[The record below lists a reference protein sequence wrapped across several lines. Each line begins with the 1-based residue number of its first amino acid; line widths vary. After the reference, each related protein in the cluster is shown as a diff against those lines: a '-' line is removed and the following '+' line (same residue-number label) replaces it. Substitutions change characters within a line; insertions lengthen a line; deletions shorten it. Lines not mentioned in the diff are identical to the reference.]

1 MDFNIILALSFLV
14 IPIILFVYQLFFGHL
29 LKHNTWYVSIAGIG
43 INLAIALNFF
53 YRVFLNKPDDLVVEG
68 RFNWLTTGNFNLDL
82 GISIDNMG
90 AITLLVVSLVSCLV
104 HLYSS
109 EYMRGDIRFSRYYA
123 FLGLFTFSMN
133 GIVLADSITMIYIFW
148 ELVGLSSYLIIGF
161 WFEKNS
167 AAMASKKA
175 FLVNRVG
182 DIGMFIG
189 IMMIYY
195 VGDTHSFN
203 LSDIIEKV
211 KNTEID
217 STYLTIAGILLFM
230 GAVGKSAQLPLHI
243 WLPDAMEG
251 PTPASAMI
259 HAATM
264 VAAGVYMTL
273 RIFPILTFEALTIIA
288 FIGASTALFAAIIA
302 ITQNDIKKVL
312 AYSTVSQLGYMV
324 LAIGVGSYLAAFF
337 HLVTHAMFK
346 ACLFLASGSVIHSM
360 HDSLHKL
367 HDHDTDPQDMRNM
380 GGIKNKMPITYYAM
394 LITTLAIAGVPF
406 FSGFVSKDAI
416 LAGTLAH
423 YFEHGGITIFLP
435 IAGFGAAAIT
445 AFYMFRLIILTFHG
459 KPKNDKIYENLHESP
474 SLMTI
479 PLIILSIL
487 SFSIVFTGSIDP
499 LSDGSHGWFAKAIG
513 NGHNYVIEIENH
525 DASYNH
531 LNDDHKT
538 DHLEEK
544 KHHEKKY
551 DSHDNNHDKIK
562 HSNYHFTEHVSHA
575 AHAAHY
581 TAMYLSLLVAGLG
594 ILLSFTVYYFK
605 KINAD
610 KIYNFF
616 NIFKLYDLSKNK
628 FYIDEIYSNIIY
640 KPFMFWSVISSKI
653 DWDYYDQK
661 FIDSIGKLTIF
672 AADKSG
678 RVDYDWLDQKV
689 VDGFGNFA
697 NYMSLKMKKLQGGV
711 VQTYILGGLVTLI
724 IIILI
729 IQQI

>member
-1 MDFNIILALSFLV
+1 MDFNIILALSFLY
-14 IPIILFVYQLFFGHL
+14 IPLGLFIYQLFFGHL
-29 LKHNTWYVSIAGIG
+29 LKHDTWYVSIAGIG

-53 YRVFLNKPDDLVVEG
+53 YRVFLNQPDDLIVHG
-68 RFNWLTTGNFNLDL
+68 SFNWLTTGNFNLDL
-82 GISIDNMG
+82 GLSIDNMG

-109 EYMRGDIRFSRYYA
+109 EYMRGDARFSRYYA

-195 VGDTHSFN
+195 VGDSHSFN

-217 STYLTIAGILLFM
+217 STYLTIAGILIFM
-230 GAVGKSAQLPLHI
+230 GAIGKSAQLPLHI

-273 RIFPILTFEALTIIA
+273 RVFPILTFEALTIIA
-288 FIGASTALFAAIIA
+288 FIGACTALFAAIIA

-360 HDSLHKL
+360 HHSLHEL

-380 GGIKNKMPITYYAM
+380 GGLKNKMPITYYAM

-423 YFEHGGITIFLP
+423 YFEYGGITIFLP

-445 AFYMFRLIILTFHG
+445 AFYMFRLIFLTFHG
-459 KPKNDKIYENLHESP
+459 KPKNEQIYKHLHESP
-474 SLMTI
+474 SVMTI
-479 PLIILSIL
+479 PLIILSAL
-487 SFSIVFTGSIDP
+487 SFGVFFTGSLNP
-499 LSDGSHGWFAKAIG
+499 LSDGSYGWFAKAVG
-513 NGHNYVIEIENH
+513 NGHNYVIELDIHHSNE
-525 DASYNH
+525 YY
-531 LNDDHKT
+531 DDGHHKN
-538 DHLEEK
+538 EE
-544 KHHEKKY
+544 Y
-551 DSHDNNHDKIK
+551 SSHDVHKDT
-562 HSNYHFTEHVSHA
+562 HSKYHFTEHTAHA

-594 ILLSFTVYYFK
+594 ILLSFVVYYLN
-605 KINAD
+605 KIDAN
-610 KIYNFF
+610 KLYSFF

-640 KPFMFWSVISSKI
+640 KPFMFWSSVCSKI

-672 AADKSG
+672 ASDKSG
-678 RVDYDWLDQKV
+678 KVDYDWLDQKV

-711 VQTYILGGLVTLI
+711 VQSYILGGLVAI
-724 IIILI
+724 IVIILI
-729 IQQI
+729 VQQI